1 MLKLSAAESSN
12 RVNPSRALRKS
23 HTTSETTMPSSS
35 SSSRRLKKQLTWKEK
50 KKDYGKE
57 NDDTISNSFS
67 PSSPTEE
74 EDLPPSATILE
85 TPSGRRLLK
94 LSSFSFKDLDVQ
106 EKILEEDQKE
116 RDQERLRRLAS
127 NSVTA
132 TSHSMVAEE
141 NHDCLSASS
150 FNSSSD
156 LKEKRIDDIS
166 TIVTDA
172 TTDATCAITSTTSS
186 TTTTTNATLANTT
199 NTTTNTTTNATTTPA
214 VIASADIK
222 SSNIE
227 ESGPKGTTHKF
238 SIISSLRRRNF
249 IGNPTAS
256 FASENSEKS
265 GETVSSNPPLVV
277 IKSAIV
283 RYFRKGALK
292 PTLSVELPDNEEVS
306 IKHILQEQEA
316 EEEREAI
323 RRQVES
329 NNANSMRAASQWRKA
344 HMFASSICEFQKN
357 KKESVDLA
365 AVEDPSTQRSDM
377 FRGFSDDFDDDNEFG
392 PDFLDIQ

>member
-1 MLKLSAAESSN
+1 MLKFSAAKSSN

-23 HTTSETTMPSSS
+23 HTTSETIMPSSS
-35 SSSRRLKKQLTWKEK
+35 SSSKRLKKQLTWKGK
-50 KKDYGKE
+50 KKDDGKE
-57 NDDTISNSFS
+57 NADTKSNPFS

-74 EDLPPSATILE
+74 EDLPPSATIME

-106 EKILEEDQKE
+106 EKLLEEDQKE

-141 NHDCLSASS
+141 NHDCLCASS

-156 LKEKRIDDIS
+156 LKEKHIDDIS

-172 TTDATCAITSTTSS
+172 TCAIASTTS
-186 TTTTTNATLANTT
+186 TTTTTTNTTLANTT
-199 NTTTNTTTNATTTPA
+199 STTTSTTTNATTTPA

-227 ESGPKGTTHKF
+227 ESGPKGSTHKF
-238 SIISSLRRRNF
+238 SIITSLRRRNF

-265 GETVSSNPPLVV
+265 DETVSSDPPLVV

-283 RYFRKGALK
+283 RYFRKDALK
-292 PTLSVELPDNEEVS
+292 PTLSVELPDNEEAS
-306 IKHILQEQEA
+306 IKRILEEQEA

-329 NNANSMRAASQWRKA
+329 SNANSMRAASQWRKA
-344 HMFASSICEFQKN
+344 HMFASAICEFQKN
-357 KKESVDLA
+357 INKSVDLA
-365 AVEDPSTQRSDM
+365 AVEDPSTQKSDM
-377 FRGFSDDFDDDNEFG
+377 FRGFSDDFHDDNEFG
-392 PDFLDIQ
+392 LDFFDIQ